1 MLTHDSKHT
10 HTHNKT
16 QQQYIKKIVGISELR
31 TMYICSTIISSRV
44 IVDTNDFFQHY
55 YNLTKNAQHKKMGEN
70 SFQELSYREGRK
82 INANKKCPC
91 YNFKKKL
98 KIV

>member
-10 HTHNKT
+10 QNNTIV
-16 QQQYIKKIVGISELR
+16 YKKAGISELR

-55 YNLTKNAQHKKMGEN
+55 YNLTKNAQHKKNG
-70 SFQELSYREGRK
+70 G
-82 INANKKCPC
+82 
-91 YNFKKKL
+91 NFFGSRAEK
-98 KIV
+98 